1 MTIFFTRTL
10 REGTYGHLGLTVPKE
25 IAQAVGVAGG
35 DKMSMTVVDG
45 SIVIKPQEAR
55 QCQ

>member
-1 MTIFFTRTL
+1 MTVFFTRTL
-10 REGTYGHLGLTVPKE
+10 REGTYGHLGLTIPKE

-35 DKMSMTVVDG
+35 EKMRMSVSDG
-45 SIVIKPQEAR
+45 AIIIKPQEAR